1 MPWRVSLFSQEHNTK
16 AEHALHKFMQF
27 KNLIDT
33 FTVWKN
39 IYNSILK
46 NTRDMESYWVYD
58 TYNVCSTNYSNDVL

>member
-16 AEHALHKFMQF
+16 SEHALHKFMQF
-27 KNLIDT
+27 NNLIDT

-46 NTRDMESYWVYD
+46 NTRDMESYRVYD
-58 TYNVCSTNYSNDVL
+58 IYNVCSTNYSNDVL